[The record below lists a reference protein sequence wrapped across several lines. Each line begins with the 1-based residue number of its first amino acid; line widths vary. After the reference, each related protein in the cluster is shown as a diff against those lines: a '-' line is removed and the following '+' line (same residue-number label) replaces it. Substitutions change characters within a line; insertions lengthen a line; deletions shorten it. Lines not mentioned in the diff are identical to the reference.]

1 MHKKC
6 NEVLAFCFDIVFN
19 LLGPGEQDV
28 GRFNNIELAD
38 FDY

>member
-1 MHKKC
+1 MI
-6 NEVLAFCFDIVFN
+6 NYYIVFN
-19 LLGPGEQDV
+19 LLGPGKQEV